1 LEIKSVLESP
11 LSILEVVN
19 KLREN
24 PFSAINSLFLD
35 SEFKN
40 VFFSCYGNK
49 LSISS
54 NSADRI
60 EFSIPKVREILNRS
74 KIGVIKLSEIEDEE
88 LGFNLDITLVLKDV
102 NNYCNNA
109 K

>member
-1 LEIKSVLESP
+1 MESP

-24 PFSAINSLFLD
+24 PFRAVNSLFLD

-40 VFFSCYGNK
+40 VFFSCYDNK
-49 LSISS
+49 LSVSS
-54 NSADRI
+54 NSAEKI
-60 EFSIPKVREILNRS
+60 EFIITRVREILNES
-74 KIGVIKLSEIEDEE
+74 KIGVIKLSEVEDEG
-88 LGFNLDITLVLKDV
+88 LGFNLDITLVRKDV
-102 NNYCNNA
+102 HNYCNNV